1 MVTFTEEILNEKLH
15 VLCSAPLD
23 RHVVI
28 APKFTAKVKV
38 NKTKHRTICGVL
50 LLNCGFKMRIYQ
62 NDQIPI
68 NTIAIPNAIAL
79 SQKKKY
85 IYIYI
90 YMLKISNRNTTI
102 RNEISSKLTKKTP
115 E

>member
-79 SQKKKY
+79 SQKKKN
-85 IYIYI
+85 IYI